1 MITDDQAKAVAACM
15 RYLTDCEQWR
25 VGVLDGVPVVF
36 CPVEPLL
43 ATIQAELQ
51 LIEQIGK
58 DVAVTRAEPGGT

>member
-25 VGVLDGVPVVF
+25 VGVLDGVRVVV

-43 ATIQAELQ
+43 ATIQAELR
-51 LIEQIGK
+51 LIEQLGK
-58 DVAVTRAEPGGT
+58 DTSATFTDRTNH